1 MNRGLN
7 LIKTLITIAISLVIG
22 IITIALT
29 SSEPL
34 NAIDAFFRGPF
45 SNSYFFGN
53 MLASSIP
60 LILTGLAASIAFSA
74 SAFNLGLGGQVYF
87 SALVGTYLAV
97 KLSSLPVFL
106 LIIIVLAVSSLA
118 GGLLAALSGYLKAK
132 WNVNEL
138 ISSLLVS
145 YTIIY
150 VTDFFVE
157 GPFKD
162 PMAGLS
168 ASPYFSNNLMLSKI
182 LPPSQLHTGIFI
194 AVGIVIFMYF
204 VCKKSNLGF
213 ELYITGRNK
222 HFSRYAGIS
231 IGKIMVISMMISGIL
246 AGLAG
251 IIDVFGIHGRVI
263 RGFSAGYGWN
273 GIAVALIARNNPILV
288 IPAALF
294 FAFLESGANVGSLL
308 SDITPE
314 VARIIQSVVF
324 YLVTAE
330 GLLSFIKS
338 RKKVKTDD

>member
-1 MNRGLN
+1 MNKTTE
-7 LIKTLITIAISLVIG
+7 LIKAFITIAISLVIG
-22 IITIALT
+22 IITISFT

-34 NAIDAFFRGPF
+34 TAIDAFFRGPF

-74 SAFNLGLGGQVYF
+74 SAFNLGLEGQLYF
-87 SALVGTYLAV
+87 SALAGTFVAI
-97 KLSSLPVFL
+97 KFSSLPSFP
-106 LIIIVLAVSSLA
+106 LITIVLVVSA
-118 GGLLAALSGYLKAK
+118 FVGGLIAAFSGYLKSK

-145 YTIIY
+145 YTLIY
-150 VTDFFVE
+150 ITDFFLE

-162 PMAGLS
+162 PVAGLS
-168 ASPYFSNNLMLSKI
+168 ASPYFSEELMLSKI
-182 LPPSQLHTGIFI
+182 LSPSNLHTGIFI

-213 ELYITGRNK
+213 EICITGRNRY
-222 HFSRYAGIS
+222 FSRYAGIS
-231 IGKIMVISMMISGIL
+231 VGKIIVISMMISGIL

-251 IIDVFGIHGRVI
+251 MIDVFGIHGRVI

-273 GIAVALIARNNPILV
+273 GIAVALLARSNPLLV

-314 VARIIQSVVF
+314 VARIIQAVVF

-338 RKKVKTDD
+338 RKKVKIDD